1 MNFRVRLFFIFLISV
16 LVPVVILGWLIR
28 GEMTGRITE
37 QYRGR
42 VESLIEVIAGDL
54 DSRGTSIATS
64 IETLGK
70 AMIDDNRFR
79 RAATGD
85 QDDDRRYLLDYA
97 GRAMKMSGLSMLQ
110 IQDQSGRVISSGHF
124 RNEYDRIDRGLT
136 DLLTLVPDQVAIV
149 EVRAPDA
156 PFIALARMDS
166 LSIGGRK
173 FSIIGGVKV
182 DEDFFGRLSTI
193 DDLSVRM
200 VFPGGKEDQIVRK
213 QDEISREAGE
223 VAREKENIVGENG
236 AIIREMGVPFID
248 LARSG
253 PGTAF
258 FRVSHSMAELDDVKA
273 GIDKWFLFILIVT
286 VVLALIL
293 VSWLSVRISRPLT
306 DLADRTAGLDL
317 DRLDVEFDLGRRDEI
332 GTLSRVLGEMTA
344 RLRSSA
350 VRIRDAERAATLG
363 ELARQVNHDIKN
375 GLTPIRN
382 VFRHLEEVA
391 GNDPTSLPEVFGER
405 SGTVDSSI
413 GYLEKLASNY
423 ARLSPVVEKTD
434 VDLDDIIARVL
445 ADYGVA
451 GNVVL
456 AEDLCGKA
464 YVHGDPLSLRR
475 IVENL
480 AGNAIGS
487 LGPEGGTVTVHTGII
502 DPDGAKP
509 SVVLRV
515 SDTGCGISEEKMEVV
530 FEDFY
535 TTRKFGTGLGL
546 SIVRRLVMDLDGSI
560 EVSSEEGKGSE
571 FSIEMPAGRPPGKGK
586 EI

>member
-1 MNFRVRLFFIFLISV
+1 MNFRARLFFIFLISV

-42 VESLIEVIAGDL
+42 VESLMEVIAGDL
-54 DSRGTSIATS
+54 DSRGASIARS
-64 IETLGK
+64 IETLGEG
-70 AMIDDNRFR
+70 MTDDNRFR
-79 RAATGD
+79 RVLTDRQG
-85 QDDDRRYLLDYA
+85 DDRRYLLDYA

-110 IQDQSGRVISSGHF
+110 IQDQSGRIISSGHF
-124 RNEYDRIDRGLT
+124 RNEYDRIDEALT
-136 DLLTLVPDQVAIV
+136 ELLSVVPGQMAIV
-149 EVRAPDA
+149 EVRAPDE
-156 PFIALARMDS
+156 PFMVLTRMES
-166 LSIGGRK
+166 LSIGGKK
-173 FSIIGGVKV
+173 FTIVGGVKV
-182 DEDFFGRLSTI
+182 DEAFLGRLATA
-193 DDLSVRM
+193 DDLMVRLVCPRGVFSVSGETIR
-200 VFPGGKEDQIVRK
+200 
-213 QDEISREAGE
+213 QDTTETGDSG
-223 VAREKENIVGENG
+223 G
-236 AIIREMGVPFID
+236 AIVREMGIPFID

-258 FRVSHSMAELDDVKA
+258 FRASHSMAKLDDLKV
-273 GIDKWFLFILIVT
+273 GIDKWFLLILVVT
-286 VVLALIL
+286 GMLSLIL
-293 VSWLSVRISRPLT
+293 VSWLSTMISRPLI

-317 DRLDVEFDLGRRDEI
+317 DRLDVEFDVGRGDEI

-350 VRIRDAERAATLG
+350 VRIRDAERRATLG

-391 GNDPTSLPEVFGER
+391 GNEPARLPEVFEER

-423 ARLSPVVEKTD
+423 ARLSPAVAKTD
-434 VDLDDIIARVL
+434 VDLDDIITRVL
-445 ADYGVA
+445 ADYRVA
-451 GNVVL
+451 GNVELV
-456 AEDLCGKA
+456 EDLCGEA
-464 YVHGDPLSLRR
+464 FVHGDPLSLRR

-487 LGPEGGTVTVHTGII
+487 LGPEGGTVTVHTGIN
-502 DPDGAKP
+502 DDDGADP
-509 SVVLRV
+509 SIILRV
-515 SDTGCGISEEKMEVV
+515 SDTGCGISEEKMDMV

-535 TTRKFGTGLGL
+535 TTRELGTGLGL

-560 EVSSEEGKGSE
+560 EVSSEEGRGSV
-571 FSIEMPAGRPPGKGK
+571 FSIEMPARCRPGEGK

>member
-28 GEMTGRITE
+28 SEMTGRVTE

-42 VESLIEVIAGDL
+42 VESLMEVIAGDL
-54 DSRGTSIATS
+54 DSRGTSIAMS

-79 RAATGD
+79 RVVTDRQG
-85 QDDDRRYLLDYA
+85 DDRRYLLDYA

-110 IQDQSGRVISSGHF
+110 IQDQSGRIISSGHF
-124 RNEYDRIDRGLT
+124 RNEYDRIDQGLT
-136 DLLTLVPDQVAIV
+136 DLLAQVPGQVAIV

-156 PFIALARMDS
+156 PFMALARMDS
-166 LSIGGRK
+166 LSIGGKK
-173 FSIIGGVKV
+173 FSIVGGVKV
-182 DEDFFGRLSTI
+182 DDAFLGRLATA
-193 DDLSVRM
+193 DDLTVRL
-200 VFPGGKEDQIVRK
+200 VFPGGVLFAPGETGPRDIVETVGTEG
-213 QDEISREAGE
+213 EITREQG
-223 VAREKENIVGENG
+223 NIV
-236 AIIREMGVPFID
+236 REMGVPFID
-248 LARSG
+248 LVRSG
-253 PGTAF
+253 PATAL
-258 FRVSHSMAELDDVKA
+258 FRVSHSMAKLDDLKA
-273 GIDKWFLFILIVT
+273 GIDKWFLFILVVT
-286 VVLALIL
+286 AVLALIL
-293 VSWLSVRISRPLT
+293 VSWLSTRISRPLT
-306 DLADRTAGLDL
+306 DLADKTAGLDL
-317 DRLDVEFDLGRRDEI
+317 DRLDVEFDVGRGDEI

-350 VRIRDAERAATLG
+350 VRIRDAERRATLG

-391 GNDPTSLPEVFGER
+391 GNEPARLTEVFEER

-423 ARLSPVVEKTD
+423 ARLSPAVEKVD
-434 VDLDDIIARVL
+434 VDLDNIITRVL

-451 GNVVL
+451 GNVELV
-456 AEDLCGKA
+456 EDLCGEA
-464 YVHGDPLSLRR
+464 FVHGDPLSLRR

-502 DPDGAKP
+502 GREGGDP

-515 SDTGCGISEEKMEVV
+515 SDTGCGISEEKMDRV

-535 TTRKFGTGLGL
+535 TTREYGTGLGL

-560 EVSSEEGKGSE
+560 EVSSEEGRGSV
-571 FSIEMPAGRPPGKGK
+571 FSIEIPARRRSGEGR